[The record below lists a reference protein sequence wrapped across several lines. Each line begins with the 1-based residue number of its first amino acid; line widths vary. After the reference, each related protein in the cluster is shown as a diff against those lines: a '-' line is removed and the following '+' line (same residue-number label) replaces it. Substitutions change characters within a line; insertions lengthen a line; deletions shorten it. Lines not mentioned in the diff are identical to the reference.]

1 MALSTTN
8 TYRVYYDVT
17 TLSDALLKTFVTQEI
32 VKESSEYIESLAM
45 DYGVSANAIATP
57 TPYIIKMIATYYAYM
72 KAAWLRTV
80 YSVGKETDKD
90 SFRLKYEMYK
100 NALDELLEQ
109 LTAESFTDGAKAK
122 KRKFPAT
129 MGLARN

>member
-1 MALSTTN
+1 MALSTID
-8 TYRVYYDVT
+8 YRVYYDVT
-17 TLSDALLKTFVTQEI
+17 TLSDALLKTYVTPDI
-32 VKESSEYIESLAM
+32 VKESSEYIEMLAKSF
-45 DYGVSANAIATP
+45 GVSPEAIKIP
-57 TPYIIKMIATYYAYM
+57 TPYIVKMVATYYSYM

-100 NALDELLEQ
+100 QALDDLISQ
-109 LTAESFTDGAKAK
+109 LNADSFTDGSTAK

>member
-1 MALSTTN
+1 MASSN
-8 TYRVYYDVT
+8 PAYRVYYNVS
-17 TLSDALLKTFVTQEI
+17 TLTDALLKTYVTPDI
-32 VKESSEYIESLAM
+32 VKESSDYIESIARN
-45 DYGVSANAIATP
+45 YKVSAYQIAQP
-57 TPYIIKMIATYYAYM
+57 TPYIVQMLATYYAYM

-100 NALDELLEQ
+100 AALDDLLKQ
-109 LTAESFTDGAKAK
+109 INAESFTNGVTAK
-122 KRKFPAT
+122 KRKFPSV